1 TSRTTPRISPHV
13 YNTSCRTLRPNP
25 SPLKENPEPQTR
37 KKEERLTLASRPR
50 VHFLIVQL
58 ANPVPLTVPA
68 VTAAVEPS
76 AMESVESSTAMHF
89 AAGKPS
95 ADKALVS
102 ETSAAKAVAV
112 EIAVEPALESARA
125 VKAAAVKPVK
135 PRACADKHATRE
147 PLRSIIAVRRA
158 GVRVIVIVAV
168 GAN

>member
-1 TSRTTPRISPHV
+1 
-13 YNTSCRTLRPNP
+13 
-25 SPLKENPEPQTR
+25 
-37 KKEERLTLASRPR
+37 
-50 VHFLIVQL
+50 
-58 ANPVPLTVPA
+58 
-68 VTAAVEPS
+68 
-76 AMESVESSTAMHF
+76 MESVEPSTAMHF
-89 AAGKPS
+89 AAGNPS

-125 VKAAAVKPVK
+125 VKAAAVKPVE

-168 GAN
+168 GANRWREIGRASCRERV

>member
-1 TSRTTPRISPHV
+1 MNRIIPSAGILSSYLWDTT
-13 YNTSCRTLRPNP
+13 
-25 SPLKENPEPQTR
+25 
-37 KKEERLTLASRPR
+37 
-50 VHFLIVQL
+50 L

-168 GAN
+168 GANRWRAVVGGPIIIAGAHAYAHKDSLRVRK